1 MLFAAVCIKYELM
14 SSDLLHVE
22 KRAIMWVES
31 KQGRTLLR
39 RCWSTIFVMMTSFFD
54 WPLARCPCE
63 SMNEPSFRDVRNDAP
78 LHV

>member
-1 MLFAAVCIKYELM
+1 M

-39 RCWSTIFVMMTSFFD
+39 RCWLTIAVMTITIFDVS
-54 WPLARCPCE
+54 LAR
-63 SMNEPSFRDVRNDAP
+63 
-78 LHV
+78 